1 MRKKCYIYTRVSTA
15 AQTEGYSL
23 EHEHILTGLIR
34 CPLCGGGMSGTVQ
47 RRQNKKTG
55 EYKDTFYYR
64 CHHRKKVDGKICDY
78 KPMPNQK
85 VFNAE
90 VEEFIRYMVAW
101 DEFRSFAQ
109 EKLEEKVA
117 EFEEAM
123 KAIDAK
129 IGASYGKEI
138 TGKKLYEF
146 LLDFDILYDKM
157 TDMEKKEFMNTFI
170 EKIEL
175 KNETVNNGTGQGSR
189 IEHIDLAFPVYYGEC
204 KGTRI
209 RMPEE
214 NTVET
219 VVLLSKLNA
228 KQHIEVE
235 VKMDELDL
243 TAAESKATYE
253 QIKAYVLEHSG
264 MKVSSLYIAQVKQ
277 KCGIIERENYN
288 KPKAEDVK

>member
-1 MRKKCYIYTRVSTA
+1 MFLQRLRQRDTVWRHRAREKRKRTGVRFVKTH
-15 AQTEGYSL
+15 SL

-219 VVLLSKLNA
+219 VCLLSRKD
-228 KQHIEVE
+228 K
-235 VKMDELDL
+235 
-243 TAAESKATYE
+243 
-253 QIKAYVLEHSG
+253 
-264 MKVSSLYIAQVKQ
+264 
-277 KCGIIERENYN
+277 
-288 KPKAEDVK
+288 